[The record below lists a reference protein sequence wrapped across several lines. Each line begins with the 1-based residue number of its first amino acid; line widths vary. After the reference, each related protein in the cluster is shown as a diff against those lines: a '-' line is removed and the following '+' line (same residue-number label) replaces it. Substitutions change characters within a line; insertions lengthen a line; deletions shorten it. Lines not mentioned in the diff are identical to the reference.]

1 MELLFNSP
9 SLISCIR
16 LTTWRAPKSSLA
28 PTAEVALFLAIELS
42 MLPTIRASA
51 SSLDDVKAGLAVV
64 VVVVVVL
71 EGNEAW
77 SVLVKSG
84 TSSSS

>member
-64 VVVVVVL
+64 VVVVVL

>member
-64 VVVVVVL
+64 VVVVL